1 MGEEMDIDLD
11 ERFKPHPNLKRVYRT
26 YTAMVLIIPA
36 LVTVIALAA
45 GGVSVAALVSLV
57 VWTVFLVPALFAL
70 YWINRFFDTVFF
82 KLTDSEVVVEKGV
95 WFKQVQNV
103 PYRQITN
110 VTTKQGPIYRHF
122 GLGKAEIQ
130 TAGHSAN
137 QSGPEASIFGVRDFK
152 GVRDQLIEIIR
163 EEKAAPV
170 SLPGGGGEAGPNRQ
184 MLEELRSIKDILERK
199 L

>member
-1 MGEEMDIDLD
+1 MDINLD
-11 ERFKPHPNLKRVYRT
+11 ERFKPHPNLKKVYRT
-26 YTAMVLIIPA
+26 YTAMVLLIPA
-36 LVTVIALAA
+36 LVTVIAFAA
-45 GGVSVAALVSLV
+45 GGFPVAALASSV
-57 VWTVFLVPALFAL
+57 VWAVFLVPAIFAL

-103 PYRQITN
+103 PYKQITN
-110 VTTKQGPIYRHF
+110 VTIKQGPIYRHF
-122 GLGKAEIQ
+122 GLGKVEIQ

-163 EEKAAPV
+163 EEKASPV
-170 SLPGGGGEAGPNRQ
+170 SMRSGDDEVGFSPQ
-184 MLEELRSIKDILERK
+184 ILEELRSIRDLLERN